1 MSVKNPWVRGL
12 IFAAIGLF
20 GGAAFIYGLPL
31 VLPFLLGW
39 LAAILAE
46 PLTKILNRKLPR
58 AIASGLSLTAF
69 YLSLCLILWFLG
81 KAALVELNRLTEQL
95 PLLAQQVQ
103 TLVLRGQQ
111 WLYDL
116 AAKAPKHL
124 QGQMLQGLED
134 LFSNGTELAK
144 ESAGK
149 LLGAVS
155 RMVLR
160 LPDTLIFLVTAI
172 SSGFLISARLPRLR
186 PWIRKKLP
194 KSWQKKVLSLLTN
207 LKANLRGWI
216 QAQIRLMGVT
226 FLILSVGFFVL
237 RLEHPVFTAG
247 ILSLVDALPMLGTGT
262 VLIPWAVI
270 SLLQGKGAFA
280 LGLGALYA
288 ISSLSRS
295 FLEPK
300 ILGKQLG
307 LSPLVTLAAVYAGF
321 RLGGVLGMILA
332 PLGVITFAQ
341 LRFLVGSEQPRGKQ
355 NP

>member
-1 MSVKNPWVRGL
+1 MSVKNPWVKGL

-20 GGAAFIYGLPL
+20 GGIALIYGLPL

-39 LAAILAE
+39 LAALLAE
-46 PLTKILNRKLPR
+46 PLTKVLDRKLPR
-58 AIASGLSLTAF
+58 AIASGISLTAI

-103 TLVLRGQQ
+103 ALVIRGQQ
-111 WLYDL
+111 WLYGL
-116 AAKAPKHL
+116 ADKAPEHL
-124 QGQMLQGLED
+124 RGQMHQGLND

-155 RMVLR
+155 RTVMR
-160 LPDTLIFLVTAI
+160 LPDTLIFLVTTI

-186 PWIRKKLP
+186 PWVREKLP
-194 KSWQKKVLSLLTN
+194 KSWQKKVLSLLSN
-207 LKANLRGWI
+207 LKGNLQGWI

-237 RLEHPVFTAG
+237 RLEHP
-247 ILSLVDALPMLGTGT
+247 ILIGAVVSLVDALPMLGTGT
-262 VLIPWAVI
+262 VLIPWAVVA
-270 SLLQGKGAFA
+270 LLQGDGAYA
-280 LGLGALYA
+280 LGLGALYG

-332 PLGVITFAQ
+332 PIGVITFAQ
-341 LRFLVGSEQPRGKQ
+341 LRFLVGSEMPKKEQ
-355 NP
+355 NQ